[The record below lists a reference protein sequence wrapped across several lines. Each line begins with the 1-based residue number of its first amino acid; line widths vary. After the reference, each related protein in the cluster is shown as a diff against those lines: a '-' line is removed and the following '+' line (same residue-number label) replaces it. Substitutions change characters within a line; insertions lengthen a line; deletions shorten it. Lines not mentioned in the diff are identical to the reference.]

1 MGVGWVGDPRG
12 REYVY
17 LELTHFVVQ
26 QKPAQHCK
34 AIILQLKIIIIKEY
48 YSEHPPRAWHCG
60 VHDTRI
66 M

>member
-1 MGVGWVGDPRG
+1 MGMGWVGDPRG

-17 LELTHFVVQ
+17 LQLTPFVVQ

-48 YSEHPPRAWHCG
+48 HPYRTPTTCLALWSP
-60 VHDTRI
+60 
-66 M
+66 